1 MIKLA
6 GVRNSTFF
14 KEVFTE
20 LNNDSGIYR
29 YGEKIINNEYH
40 FYIYKIVNNKEV
52 IVYQAEG
59 IKDVMVLFQMYEEL
73 GTLIAKS
80 SNNGVV
86 SAKWDGLLN
95 CLESCYNTSDYSYL
109 PFSTG
114 FVRDFTEND
123 EDNKKVLISYDNNS
137 SDRCTFYIN
146 FHNDGKPKI
155 INLKRPKNYLN
166 KVMKCWD
173 FVDSL
178 KGQSRINITM
188 SFAEL
193 QNFSKFE
200 ALYILFLLQFSAKT
214 WVKQMLKDMFNE
226 NVKFYS

>member
-20 LNNDSGIYR
+20 LKNDSSSYR
-29 YGEKIINNEYH
+29 YGEKVINGEYH
-40 FYIYKIVNNKEV
+40 FYIYKMVNGKE
-52 IVYQAEG
+52 IIIYQAEG
-59 IKDVMVLFQMYEEL
+59 IKDVMVLIQMYEEL
-73 GTLIAKS
+73 GTLISKS
-80 SNNGVV
+80 LNKETVGN
-86 SAKWDGLLN
+86 KWDGLLE
-95 CLESCYNTSDYSYL
+95 CLESCYNTCDYSFL
-109 PFSTG
+109 PFSSG
-114 FVRDFTEND
+114 LVRDFTEDD
-123 EDNKKVLISYDNNS
+123 EDNKKVLISFDNNCV
-137 SDRCTFYIN
+137 DKCTFYIN
-146 FHNDGKPKI
+146 FHNDGNPKVV
-155 INLKRPKNYLN
+155 NLKRPKNYLS

-173 FVDSL
+173 FVDSI

-193 QNFSKFE
+193 QNFTKFE

-226 NVKFYS
+226 NVKYYN